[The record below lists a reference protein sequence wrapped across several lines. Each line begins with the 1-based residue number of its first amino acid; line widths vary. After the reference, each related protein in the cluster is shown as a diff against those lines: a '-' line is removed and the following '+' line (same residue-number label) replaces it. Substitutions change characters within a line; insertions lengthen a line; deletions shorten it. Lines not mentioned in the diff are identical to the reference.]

1 MVSAAA
7 RAVLISA
14 IASGQGKTTV
24 TAALARRL
32 VREGKRVRV
41 FKTGPDF
48 LDPMLLAR
56 ASGAPVHPLDLW
68 MVGHEESR
76 QRLAEAARDADVI
89 LVEGVM
95 GLYDGTPSSAD
106 LARAFGLPVLVVVDA
121 GAMAQTVGAVVRG
134 LRDYGPCDVLGV
146 VANRVASDGHAAMV
160 AESLRDVSLVATLPR
175 QAASLPE
182 RHLGLVQADE
192 IAELDALLDALA
204 DALVLRD
211 GIEAWPLLSFDAAAT
226 STAESLASPLQD
238 SNLNSTST
246 LLQGK
251 TIAIARDA
259 AFAFVYPA
267 NLDCLR
273 ELGADIVR
281 FSPLADE
288 AVPAN
293 ADAIYLPG
301 GYPELHAERLAAAL
315 TWRASI
321 RAADAAGTPILAECG
336 GMMALADT
344 LVDAQGASWPM
355 AGLLPG
361 TVSMQTR
368 LAGLGMQSLPTSQGE
383 VRGHTFH
390 YSRFD
395 TPLAPHAHTMRQR
408 DGSTGEAVYV
418 RGALH
423 ASYFHAYFPSRPHAI
438 AALLGADLTRHTPT
452 TQTTT
457 MTTSSI
463 AGETRP

>member
-1 MVSAAA
+1 MSLTRPASTC

-68 MVGHEESR
+68 MVGVEASR
-76 QRLAEAARDADVI
+76 QRLADAARDADVI

-95 GLYDGTPSSAD
+95 GLYDGKPSSAD
-106 LARAFGLPVLVVVDA
+106 LARAFGLPVLLVVDA
-121 GAMAQTVGAVVRG
+121 SAMAQTVGAVVCG
-134 LRDYGPCDVLGV
+134 LRDYGPCKVLGV
-146 VANRVASDGHAAMV
+146 IANRVASSGHATMV
-160 AESLRDVSLVATLPR
+160 AESLRDVALVATLPR
-175 QAASLPE
+175 QTASLPE

-192 IAELDALLDALA
+192 VADLDALLDTLA

-211 GIEAWPLLSFDAAAT
+211 GVDNWPLLQFDAA
-226 STAESLASPLQD
+226 ED
-238 SNLNSTST
+238 RHSNQHSA
-246 LLQGK
+246 LLTGK

-267 NLDCLR
+267 NIDCLHA
-273 ELGADIVR
+273 LGADIVF
-281 FSPLADE
+281 FSPLADD
-288 AVPAN
+288 AIPAN
-293 ADAIYLPG
+293 ADAVYLPG
-301 GYPELHAERLAAAL
+301 GYPELHAETLADAHA
-315 TWRASI
+315 WRASI
-321 RAADAAGTPILAECG
+321 READAAGMPILAECG
-336 GMMALADT
+336 GMMALADM
-344 LVDAQGASWPM
+344 LVDAQGVSWPM
-355 AGLLPG
+355 AGVLTG
-361 TVSMQTR
+361 TVRMQTK
-368 LAGLGMQSLPTSQGE
+368 LAGLGMQSLPTAHGH

-395 TPLAPHAHTMRQR
+395 TSLVPHAHTTRQR
-408 DGSTGEAVYV
+408 DGSAGEAVYL

-423 ASYFHAYFPSRPHAI
+423 ASYFHAYFPSQPHAI
-438 AALLGADLTRHTPT
+438 AALLGADLTMPM
-452 TQTTT
+452 T
-457 MTTSSI
+457 MTTHAMPDAI
-463 AGETRP
+463 TNHKANP